1 MPTSAARRC
10 AAVSACRRGLLG
22 PRLLRRAGT
31 QTDHLR
37 RRGAA
42 DRLGSRP
49 DQRDRRDRLA
59 DLELPRRQRGRELPL
74 AADQLEA
81 RTTLHRPPRPRQG
94 RRAAQPR
101 RPRVALLGDR
111 QQRRGTLRRRARAL
125 APRESEPRKPDQRSK
140 ARTRARQPPL
150 QELPRQLGLPALHPA
165 RLQPARLAETARAA
179 RARTHELRETP
190 PLPLHRRRRHRRP
203 LRTTAPVT
211 PLSRLPAPQRLHRNA
226 ATHPRPRTRTR
237 LSVRSPRQQ
246 RRPPHAG
253 AAIAPTGHQH
263 VDLARRPTTT
273 ALANGQAPTSLKI
286 TANRPTSLAYRRI
299 RVAMSWEHRLAADP
313 VDFQLHP

>member
-165 RLQPARLAETARAA
+165 RLQPARLAEAA
-179 RARTHELRETP
+179 RATQARAHQLREAP
-190 PLPLHRRRRHRRP
+190 PLPLHRSRRHGRP
-203 LRTTAPVT
+203 HWTASPPA
-211 PLSRLPAPQRLHRNA
+211 PLGRLPAPRRVRRHA
-226 ATHPRPRTRTR
+226 ATHPWPRPRAR
-237 LSVRSPRQQ
+237 LSLRSTLQLETTA
-246 RRPPHAG
+246 RP
-253 AAIAPTGHQH
+253 
-263 VDLARRPTTT
+263 LAQPSLRPTTET
-273 ALANGQAPTSLKI
+273 SNRAATPLTSSSAPSRPPTQSKSPPARGI
-286 TANRPTSLAYRRI
+286 NRLPQDPGSYSYSYSYNCQRLSRR
-299 RVAMSWEHRLAADP
+299 S
-313 VDFQLHP
+313 